1 MSPVEEPTLFPVVQA
16 ITGTTPR
23 GGGTWRWILREH
35 PQGLFR
41 AQRPAM
47 VQALHFK
54 DYPSI
59 TPKHLARWREKPL
72 RAHYNGALGLDYRA
86 PLFVD
91 SGGYLWLVGPPPIL
105 RAYGLEKPLEVFRLG
120 LDLVDAPGDRVT
132 PLDYPIP
139 PGLSEAEA
147 RRRMRGTL
155 DNALEALRFLARDPK
170 GERVRLVLP
179 VHGRTPEEAA
189 AFAQKALRRVRK
201 EGLAHLLWGLGL
213 GSMVP
218 LRKAHRA
225 PEIVH
230 FARAVRE
237 AAPELPLHVFGV
249 TGLLVP
255 FLLQAG
261 ATSFDS
267 AGYVQKARSLK
278 YLVPG
283 YRERRLPELLAE
295 GDYPCSC
302 PVCRGRSL
310 VEDLEALR
318 SGEAPRGAKSAVYGA
333 VALHNLGMDYAL
345 LEEARVR
352 REAGELEGFLREL
365 VAVHPRLS
373 PLLLALGG
381 KERKSKRLAAPK
393 AASVPRRV
401 RNDPEAF
408 DWRKTDFKPQSPVLL
423 LLPCASEK
431 PYTEARSL
439 KPVLKA
445 VADLPVD
452 VVFLSGLY
460 GPVPLPFA
468 RHPAV
473 LSYDFLLQRG
483 DEEAYRRVRE
493 RLLPLLDL
501 YPKRVAY
508 LAPPAYREV
517 ARGLPL
523 LLLPED
529 NRGLYTGRRRA
540 NLERLRKV
548 LQELLK
554 GA

>member
-1 MSPVEEPTLFPVVQA
+1 M
-16 ITGTTPR
+16 
-23 GGGTWRWILREH
+23 
-35 PQGLFR
+35 
-41 AQRPAM
+41 
-47 VQALHFK
+47 
-54 DYPSI
+54 
-59 TPKHLARWREKPL
+59 
-72 RAHYNGALGLDYRA
+72 
-86 PLFVD
+86 
-91 SGGYLWLVGPPPIL
+91 GPPPIL

-218 LRKAHRA
+218 LRKAHRT

-230 FARAVRE
+230 FVRAVRE

-310 VEDLEALR
+310 VEDLEVLR

-345 LEEARVR
+345 LEEAGVR
-352 REAGELEGFLREL
+352 QEAGELEGFLREL

-423 LLPCASEK
+423 LLPCATATSASTAWACGRSTGRSTGRTGMESSRDVCLGWEKEAHEAIRQALDSLASEWRLWREEWGK
-431 PYTEARSL
+431 RFLPPSELKSILPPLPEGKVELDEERRVLLAQQELVLRDAPTLPGGNTLSSLATFEDCAEGRLTMTLLPSSRPYHMDYSGDREYLAREFLHRVYHQPEAVHRLLEALGDLSRWLRQARERYWERAAHLVEEAQREYTE
-439 KPVLKA
+439 
-445 VADLPVD
+445 
-452 VVFLSGLY
+452 
-460 GPVPLPFA
+460 
-468 RHPAV
+468 
-473 LSYDFLLQRG
+473 
-483 DEEAYRRVRE
+483 RVRDW
-493 RLLPLLDL
+493 LLAQ
-501 YPKRVAY
+501 K
-508 LAPPAYREV
+508 
-517 ARGLPL
+517 
-523 LLLPED
+523 
-529 NRGLYTGRRRA
+529 
-540 NLERLRKV
+540 
-548 LQELLK
+548 LK
-554 GA
+554 EI

>member
-1 MSPVEEPTLFPVVQA
+1 MPTVNLPTLFPVVQA

-23 GGGTWRWILREH
+23 GGGTWRWILREY
-35 PQGLFR
+35 PESLFR
-41 AQRPAM
+41 SGRPVM

-54 DYPSI
+54 DYPSV
-59 TPKHLARWREKPL
+59 TKEHLDRWRSKPL
-72 RAHYNGALGLDYRA
+72 RVHYNGALGLDYRA
-86 PLFVD
+86 PIFVD
-91 SGGYLWLVGPPPIL
+91 SGGYLFLGGEPPAL
-105 RAYGLEKPLEVFRLG
+105 KAFGLTDPLEVFRLV

-139 PGLSEAEA
+139 PGLPEEEAKE
-147 RRRMRGTL
+147 RLFRTL
-155 DNALEALRFLARDPK
+155 ENALKALRLLADHPK

-189 AFAQKALRRVRK
+189 AFAREALRRVEE
-201 EGLAHLLWGLGL
+201 EGFQDLLWGLGL

-218 LRKAHRA
+218 LRKAHRTE
-225 PEIVH
+225 EIVR
-230 FARAVRE
+230 FVRAVRE
-237 AAPELPLHVFGV
+237 AVPRFPLHVFGV

-267 AGYVQKARSLK
+267 AGYVQKARALK
-278 YLVPG
+278 YLAPG

-295 GDYPCSC
+295 GGYPCSC
-302 PVCRGRSL
+302 SICQRRRL
-310 VEDLEALR
+310 EDDLQVLR
-318 SGEAPRGAKSAVYGA
+318 SEDAPRGAKSAVYGA

-345 LEEARVR
+345 LEEAKARQ
-352 REAGELEGFLREL
+352 ASGELPGFLREL
-365 VAVHPRLS
+365 AARHPRLS
-373 PLLLALGG
+373 PLLLALEEGEGG
-381 KERKSKRLAAPK
+381 RRARAAQGAP
-393 AASVPRRV
+393 APRAV

-408 DWRKTDFKPQSPVLL
+408 DWRRTGFEPQSPVLL
-423 LLPCASEK
+423 LLPCSAEK
-431 PYTEARSL
+431 PYTEAPSL

-445 VADLPVD
+445 VAGLPVD

-460 GPVPLPFA
+460 GPVPLPFV

-473 LSYDFLLQRG
+473 LGYDFLLQRG
-483 DEEAYRRVRE
+483 DEEAYGRVRE
-493 RLLPLLDL
+493 RLLPLLRL

-508 LAPPAYREV
+508 LAPPAYREAV
-517 ARGLPL
+517 RGLPL
-523 LLLPED
+523 VLLPED

-540 NLERLRKV
+540 NLERLRAV
-548 LQELLK
+548 LEELLK